1 MAGALEN
8 VTVLDFTQYE
18 AGTSC
23 TQMLAWLGARV
34 IKIEHPKGGDP
45 GRGLGRPGND
55 DGLDNWYFII
65 LNSNKRSV
73 TLNMRDPRGK
83 ELFAKLVPQA
93 DVVVENLGPGSFERL
108 GVTWEWLS
116 ALNPRIIFAR
126 VKGFGT
132 YGPWSGYA
140 SFDMVAQATG
150 GAMSITGDADREPL
164 LPGPTIGDTGTGV
177 HAAIGIAAAYIQRLR
192 TGRGQQVEV
201 SMQDA
206 VANFVRVPMNATFA
220 TGRTM
225 QRRGNA
231 GNRPPNG
238 LYRCV
243 GDGPN
248 DYVYIGVLGDHLYP
262 LLWRAIGHPELCDD
276 PGYQTA
282 TGRNEHAD
290 EIQRFV
296 SSWAAA
302 RTKQEAMRELGE
314 AGVPVSAVYAAEDIF
329 VDEHLRCRETI
340 VEVDHAQRKRFSLI
354 GNPVKLADND
364 TQPVA
369 APLLGE
375 HNEQVFAEFLGMTAE
390 QVAACRAE
398 GVM

>member
-1 MAGALEN
+1 MARALEKI
-8 VTVLDFTQYE
+8 TVLDFTQYE

-23 TQMLAWLGARV
+23 TQMLAWLGANV

-45 GRGLGRPGND
+45 GRGAGRDP
-55 DGLDNWYFII
+55 DGFDSWYYII

-73 TLNMRDPRGK
+73 TLNLRDPRGK
-83 ELFAKLVPQA
+83 ELFAKMVPHA

-116 ALNPRIIFAR
+116 GLNPGIIFAR

-132 YGPWSGYA
+132 YGPWSGFA
-140 SFDMVAQATG
+140 SFDMVAQAAG
-150 GAMSITGDADREPL
+150 GAMSITGESDREPL

-177 HAAIGIAAAYIQRLR
+177 HAAIGITAAYLQRLR

-206 VANFVRVPMNATFA
+206 VANFVRVPMCTTFF
-220 TGRTM
+220 TGRAN

-238 LYRCV
+238 LYRCK

-262 LLWRAIGHPELCDD
+262 RLWKALGHPELCDD
-276 PGYQTA
+276 PGYRTPQ
-282 TGRNEHAD
+282 GRAEHAD
-290 EIQRFV
+290 EIQQFV
-296 SSWAAA
+296 SAWAAG
-302 RTKQEAMRELGE
+302 RTKQEAMRELGD
-314 AGVPVSAVYAAEDIF
+314 AGVPVSAVYAAEDLF
-329 VDEHLRCRETI
+329 VDEHLRARETI
-340 VEVDHAQRKRFSLI
+340 VELDHPQRKRYSLI

-364 TQPVA
+364 TPPA
-369 APLLGE
+369 TAPLLGQ
-375 HNEQVFAEFLGMTAE
+375 HNEEVFAELLGISPEEVSAY
-390 QVAACRAE
+390 RAE